1 MIYIFL
7 RYDISIQILVSYNP
21 IISCSI
27 LIFVLSEITQQAVEL
42 QSVKSMKK
50 REKHMIYYFEKNNK
64 AYNRVFRVKYT
75 SFEKNTRYFT
85 TKDLRPLTEGDE
97 SCKIQRS

>member
-1 MIYIFL
+1 
-7 RYDISIQILVSYNP
+7 
-21 IISCSI
+21 
-27 LIFVLSEITQQAVEL
+27 
-42 QSVKSMKK
+42 
-50 REKHMIYYFEKNNK
+50 MIYYFEKNNK

-97 SCKIQRS
+97 SCKIHRS